1 MPFMECKINCG
12 KKWFR
17 YDAQT
22 SGGPPIAKDTDVVA
36 DVSLPLCSGLGT
48 SMSRSHIS
56 QLAHPVPSGESFLAV
71 WFGSALWFLSQYVA
85 ASF

>member
-36 DVSLPLCSGLGT
+36 EV
-48 SMSRSHIS
+48 MYRSPCA
-56 QLAHPVPSGESFLAV
+56 LA
-71 WFGSALWFLSQYVA
+71 
-85 ASF
+85 